1 MHELLNSFKVQNVEC
16 MKNGGKILFT
26 KLWLCW
32 WGWWW
37 SGTWMVG
44 RSATMVKISNSRFLI
59 FLYLSTLLSFI
70 HTLRSIYPHF
80 EILATPLLR
89 PFSSQQDFHSCV
101 IYRGLISHLNFWLFV
116 ACCCGMW
123 RPQHFTRGSILK
135 DGLHFLWRHYWQW
148 GVVACPYQR
157 RRLVCIVCIVW
168 YWMGG
173 LSLKTRLPA
182 DVTVTTALLWGAV
195 ACPYQRRRKRRKQKT
210 PAFVG
215 HPLNHSLPHPH
226 PLPHPFVGHPLNHS
240 SASSVFSFSK
250 RPVTLPLGTQQMCIC
265 KRGYLVNCQSTVRF
279 AFGSNKRTCNWPDQW
294 Q

>member
-1 MHELLNSFKVQNVEC
+1 
-16 MKNGGKILFT
+16 
-26 KLWLCW
+26 
-32 WGWWW
+32 
-37 SGTWMVG
+37 MVG
-44 RSATMVKISNSRFLI
+44 KSYSRSYDYAGEVDGGQVPEWLEEVQRWWRLATRAF
-59 FLYLSTLLSFI
+59 SFF
-70 HTLRSIYPHF
+70 SIYPHF

-157 RRLVCIVCIVW
+157 RRLVCIVW

-182 DVTVTTALLWGAV
+182 DVTVTTALLWGVV

-215 HPLNHSLPHPH
+215 HPLNHRLPHPH

-265 KRGYLVNCQSTVRF
+265 KRGYLVNCQLSDLHLEATREH
-279 AFGSNKRTCNWPDQW
+279 AIDQTSDNNSEQSVYLYW
-294 Q
+294 VLRRIL

>member
-1 MHELLNSFKVQNVEC
+1 
-16 MKNGGKILFT
+16 
-26 KLWLCW
+26 
-32 WGWWW
+32 
-37 SGTWMVG
+37 MVG
-44 RSATMVKISNSRFLI
+44 KSYSRSYDYAGEVDGGQVPEWLEEVQRWWRLATRAF
-59 FLYLSTLLSFI
+59 SFF
-70 HTLRSIYPHF
+70 SIYPHF

-182 DVTVTTALLWGAV
+182 DVTDSDHCTAMGCGGLSLSA
-195 ACPYQRRRKRRKQKT
+195 AAERRKQKT
-210 PAFVG
+210 PA
-215 HPLNHSLPHPH
+215 
-226 PLPHPFVGHPLNHS
+226 FVGHPLNHS

-265 KRGYLVNCQSTVRF
+265 KRGYLVNCQLSDLHLEATREH
-279 AFGSNKRTCNWPDQW
+279 AIDQTSDNNSEQSVYLYW
-294 Q
+294 VLRRIL

>member
-1 MHELLNSFKVQNVEC
+1 
-16 MKNGGKILFT
+16 
-26 KLWLCW
+26 
-32 WGWWW
+32 
-37 SGTWMVG
+37 MVG
-44 RSATMVKISNSRFLI
+44 KSYSRSYDYAGEVDGGQVPEWLEEVQRWWRLATRAF
-59 FLYLSTLLSFI
+59 SFF
-70 HTLRSIYPHF
+70 SIYPHF

-157 RRLVCIVCIVW
+157 RCLVCIVCIVW

-182 DVTVTTALLWGAV
+182 DVTVTTALLWGVV
-195 ACPYQRRRKRRKQKT
+195 ACPYQQRRRGANRKRRHLLDILWII
-210 PAFVG
+210 V
-215 HPLNHSLPHPH
+215 LPHPCF
-226 PLPHPFVGHPLNHS
+226 PSQKDQWLCLWGL
-240 SASSVFSFSK
+240 SK
-250 RPVTLPLGTQQMCIC
+250 CAFAREGTWSTANCIWKQQESRQLRTLTTWPVTITANNPFTFIE
-265 KRGYLVNCQSTVRF
+265 S
-279 AFGSNKRTCNWPDQW
+279 
-294 Q
+294 